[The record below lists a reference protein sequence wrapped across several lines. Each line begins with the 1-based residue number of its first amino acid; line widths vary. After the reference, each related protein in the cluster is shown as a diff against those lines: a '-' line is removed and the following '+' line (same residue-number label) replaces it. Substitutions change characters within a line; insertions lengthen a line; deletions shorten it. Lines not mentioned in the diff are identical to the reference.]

1 MVMTH
6 SKSNFVRQIA
16 CACALLV
23 ASLAHAADPMPA
35 ATGASATFTIKGFEV
50 TGDVKLSADET
61 NAVMAP
67 FIGPGA
73 TIETLQRATAA
84 LESAYKAKGFELHR
98 VALPPQEVGNKV
110 ALHIVKFVIGKVIVT
125 GNSLFVTQNIRAS
138 LPELAEGQAPNFG
151 TLAVQTAIANENPSK
166 QVKVTLKESEEAD
179 MIDAVVQVKE
189 AKPWNFS
196 ASLANTGSDATGQDR
211 LSLVGGHSNLFGLDH
226 QFTGAYTTSIERSSD
241 VKQLGFN
248 YRIPFYKQ
256 GSVLGLSYTTSD
268 VVGTFGTF
276 ASTGAGQTYGINYSM
291 YQVPVG
297 GRRSY
302 LTLGI
307 DDKRFNASQINGVVT
322 PGQVDRSSR
331 PVSLGYVA
339 RIESDKAV
347 WGYNLDLA
355 VNVPGGHG
363 NDLASYQS
371 EDPRIESVNWKVLR
385 GGANYLTSFSNGWLL
400 SLRGLFQYS
409 PTALISGEQL
419 GLGGGA
425 SVRGTGERP
434 MAGDSG
440 IFTSLEVTTPPLAPG
455 LTALA
460 FVDAGWVN
468 NHNATLNA
476 NKPES
481 DQLVSVGLG
490 LRYASG
496 RYGLSAD
503 WGRVVTGSSL
513 PATMG
518 SNLPQSGNEKIH
530 FNLTAR
536 F

>member
-6 SKSNFVRQIA
+6 SKSIFARQIA

-23 ASLAHAADPMPA
+23 ATLGHAADPMPA
-35 ATGASATFTIKGFEV
+35 ATGASTTFTISGFEV
-50 TGDVKLSADET
+50 AGDEKLSLDDT
-61 NAVMAP
+61 NRVLAP
-67 FIGPGA
+67 FVGPGA

-84 LESAYKAKGFELHR
+84 LEAAYKVKGFALHR
-98 VALPPQEVGNKV
+98 VVLPPQEVGNKV
-110 ALHIVKFVIGKVIVT
+110 KLQIVKFVIGKVTVA
-125 GNSLFVTQNIRAS
+125 GNSAFTTDNIRAS
-138 LPELAEGQAPNFG
+138 LPELAPGQAPNFS

-166 QVKVTLKESEEAD
+166 QVEVTLKESEDAD
-179 MIDAVVQVKE
+179 MIDAMVKVKE

-196 ASLANTGSDATGQDR
+196 ASLTNTGSDATGQDR

-241 VKQLGFN
+241 VSQLGIN

-256 GSVLGLSYTTSD
+256 GGVLGLSYTSSD
-268 VVGTFGTF
+268 VVGSFGAFT
-276 ASTGAGQTYGINYSM
+276 STGVGQTYGINYSI
-291 YQVPVG
+291 YQMPVG

-302 LTLGI
+302 LTLGME
-307 DDKRFNASQINGVVT
+307 DKRFNASQINGFVT
-322 PGQVDRSSR
+322 PGQLDRSSR
-331 PVSLGYVA
+331 PVTLGYVA
-339 RIESDKAV
+339 RIESDATV

-355 VNVPGGHG
+355 FNVPGGYG
-363 NDLASYQS
+363 NDLTAYQS

-385 GGANYLTSFSNGWLL
+385 GGGNYLTTFSDGWLW

-409 PTALISGEQL
+409 PTALISGEQI
-419 GLGGGA
+419 GIGGA
-425 SVRGTGERP
+425 TSVRGTAERP
-434 MAGDSG
+434 ISGDSG
-440 IFTSLEVTTPPLAPG
+440 LLTSMEITTPALAPG
-455 LTALA
+455 LNALV
-460 FVDAGWVN
+460 FVDAGWIQ
-468 NHNATLNA
+468 NHNSKLNP

-496 RYGLSAD
+496 RYGWSAD
-503 WGRVVTGSSL
+503 WGRVVTGSDL
-513 PATMG
+513 PSTMG
-518 SNLPQSGNEKIH
+518 SNLPQSGNEKLH